1 MFLALRDLRHARGR
15 FTLMTV
21 VLVLVTV
28 LVTFLSALTAGL
40 ARASTSA
47 VTDLPADRLAFAEP
61 AGAALS
67 FTGSQVT
74 REQWQ
79 AWSARDDVTHAEP
92 LGVATVRASAS
103 GGTGDGG
110 TTQAVTAF
118 GVLPGSALVPDG
130 WGADVR
136 AGTVVVSRG
145 AAADLGVGAGDMLDV
160 QGEQLRVA
168 AVAASD
174 AEFSHT
180 PVVWVGLDA
189 WQAFGAHGDAA
200 TSPTAAGP
208 VATVVALWTSA
219 DDDALAAGDAA
230 VGTRTVTPTDARS
243 AVSSFTAENLSLTV
257 MQAFLLAISALV
269 VGAFFTVWT
278 MNRAGDLAVAKA
290 LGGSSALLVRDALGQ
305 ALLVLVAGVGL
316 GAGLAAGAAALARD
330 AVPVVLDA
338 PTFLV
343 PAALLV
349 GLGMVGAGAAVWR
362 ITRIDPHAALQ
373 AR

>member
-28 LVTFLSALTAGL
+28 LVTFLSSLTAGL

-74 REQWQ
+74 RAQWQ
-79 AWSARDDVTHAEP
+79 AWRARADVSRAEP
-92 LGVATVRASAS
+92 LGVATVRASAP
-103 GGTGDGG
+103 GAGG
-110 TTQAVTAF
+110 TTEAVTAF
-118 GVLPGSALVPDG
+118 GVLPGSGLVPAGRGD
-130 WGADVR
+130 DVR
-136 AGTVVVSRG
+136 AGTVVLSRG
-145 AAADLGVGAGDMLDV
+145 AASDLGAGAGDTVDV
-160 QGEQLRVA
+160 QGRSLRVA

-180 PVVWVGLDA
+180 PVVWVGLDT
-189 WQAFGAHGDAA
+189 WQSFGAHGGEARA
-200 TSPTAAGP
+200 TGP

-219 DDDALAAGDAA
+219 DDTALAAGDAA
-230 VGTRTVTPTDARS
+230 AGTQTVTLPEARS

-278 MNRAGDLAVAKA
+278 MNRAGDLAVVKA
-290 LGGSSALLVRDALGQ
+290 LGGSTASLVRDALGQ
-305 ALLVLVAGVGL
+305 AVLVLVAGVGV
-316 GAGLAAGAAALARD
+316 GAALAACAAALARD
-330 AVPVVLDA
+330 AIPMVLDA
-338 PTFLV
+338 ATFGV

-349 GLGMVGAGAAVWR
+349 VLGTVGAAAAVWR
-362 ITRIDPHAALQ
+362 IARIDPHAALQ